1 MSSSS
6 HPTDTDIVSL
16 SALHFA
22 ANIGPDHWHR
32 TRPQPVQLSLHL
44 HLAPFYLDTS
54 GRSDDVAD
62 SLHYGHLTKAV
73 ERRVGARAEQGY
85 ASARALLNDVTEA
98 AFEFA
103 KEAVGEDVDAVGS
116 RIVHA
121 VRLVLSVPKQ
131 ILLAGWFEVELTTY
145 ASDWTSRSGSGA
157 DDTRPRTGAIVRVV
171 NLILPVLIGVNPPER
186 LAKQRVVTDLTF
198 FEAARTSVE
207 GGEVDYPAIVQ
218 QIATASPLVLR
229 PTGSLLTTGGTFS
242 RHRTSNALAISR
254 LKNSSMKSSR
264 WLIAHATLI
273 QTRRRARGLL
283 RWKPS
288 LCAVE
293 SRVRCRL
300 QIHLGW
306 R

>member
-32 TRPQPVQLSLHL
+32 PRPQPVQLSLHL
-44 HLAPFYLDTS
+44 HLVPFYLDTS

-85 ASARALLNDVTEA
+85 ASARALLNDVTDA

-103 KEAVGEDVDAVGS
+103 KEVVGKDADAVGS
-116 RIVHA
+116 GIVHA

-131 ILLAGWFEVELTTY
+131 ILLAGGFEVELTTY
-145 ASDWTSRSGSGA
+145 ASDLTPRSGSGA
-157 DDTRPRTGAIVRVV
+157 DTTSPRAGAIIRVV

-198 FEAARTSVE
+198 FEAARTCVE
-207 GGEVDYPAIVQ
+207 GEEVDYPATVQ
-218 QIATASPLVLR
+218 QIATASPLDVER
-229 PTGSLLTTGGTFS
+229 STYLT
-242 RHRTSNALAISR
+242 LEKLVYEI
-254 LKNSSMKSSR
+254 
-264 WLIAHATLI
+264 I
-273 QTRRRARGLL
+273 QTAYRACDAH
-283 RWKPS
+283 PNS
-288 LCAVE
+288 TSDASASPVE
-293 SRVRCRL
+293 AITVRCRKPSAL
-300 QIHLGW
+300 SFADTSGVEMT
-306 R
+306 RTRKTR